1 MQEKDQY
8 KIVRSSNFIDCHAMS
23 SNVIHRNSTKSITR
37 HSPDNHSAGGV
48 ARKHFHDFLQTKRNL
63 DLGQCQFGRSDVRPA
78 PTIVNFKITGRKWTC
93 LSCSHDSNHGSRM
106 STWIALPY
114 GLRAILSEILVRKS
128 WGRTNNHDQL
138 CTLNP
143 CFLSTQNFTFFF
155 EISRRKGVR
164 FVTSIII
171 SGVRSTDAALL
182 PRFAPRCA
190 D

>member
-1 MQEKDQY
+1 M
-8 KIVRSSNFIDCHAMS
+8 
-23 SNVIHRNSTKSITR
+23 
-37 HSPDNHSAGGV
+37 
-48 ARKHFHDFLQTKRNL
+48 RNL

-106 STWIALPY
+106 STWIGLLY

-171 SGVRSTDAALL
+171 RNVRSTDAAGLRTFAHFCALL
-182 PRFAPRCA
+182 RPGTDVNGRASAPTFHACDTRMT
-190 D
+190 